1 MEHRDVNI
9 NNTVEVSGM
18 GCIIVAVVVFC
29 SLGVCFLDWI
39 VKNSELSTTEI
50 KKQTEIMRQRL
61 DVAKKQYT
69 LDSLRYYDIN
79 KQLLNN
85 NKQK

>member
-18 GCIIVAVVVFC
+18 GCIIVVVAFFGF
-29 SLGVCFLDWI
+29 LGVCCLDQI
-39 VKNSELSTTEI
+39 AKNSELSTTEI
-50 KKQTEIMRQRL
+50 KKQTEIMHQRL
-61 DVAKKQYT
+61 DVAKKQYK

-85 NKQK
+85 DKQK

>member
-9 NNTVEVSGM
+9 NNTVEVSRM
-18 GCIIVAVVVFC
+18 GCIIVVMAIFGFV
-29 SLGVCFLDWI
+29 GVACLSQMAKD
-39 VKNSELSTTEI
+39 SELSTTEI

-61 DVAKKQYT
+61 DVAKKQYK